1 VKRNNYPHV
10 VIAGAA
16 RTPVGLKCG
25 TLGNFSTEDLG
36 VLAVEE
42 AIRRSGVARAHI
54 DATIGANVYQC
65 TAPGTQDIYFPR
77 NVDLRRHL
85 DTETPGL
92 PTRYE
97 IMSHGVAGVEKEL
110 SLDREI
116 TNLNG
121 RAVAIGH
128 PPGSN
133 PRAIA
138 RRSDA
143 RDGAA
148 RGALRMRVG
157 VHRWGPRCAGNHSRH
172 REDAGV
178 RQRGGGATHM

>member
-1 VKRNNYPHV
+1 VKGNNYPHV

-16 RTPVGLKCG
+16 RTPVGLKSG
-25 TLGNFSTEDLG
+25 TLGNSSAEDLG
-36 VLAVEE
+36 VLAAEE
-42 AIRRSGVARAHI
+42 AIRRSGVAREHI
-54 DATIGANVYQC
+54 DATIGASVYQC

-97 IMSHGVAGVEKEL
+97 IMSYGVSGAEKEPN
-110 SLDREI
+110 LDREI
-116 TNLNG
+116 TNVNG
-121 RAVAIGH
+121 DAVAIGH

-133 PRAIA
+133 RRAIA

-157 VHRWGPRCAGNHSRH
+157 VRRWGPRYSRNHSRH
-172 REDAGV
+172 REDVRV
-178 RQRGGGATHM
+178 RQRGGGATQM